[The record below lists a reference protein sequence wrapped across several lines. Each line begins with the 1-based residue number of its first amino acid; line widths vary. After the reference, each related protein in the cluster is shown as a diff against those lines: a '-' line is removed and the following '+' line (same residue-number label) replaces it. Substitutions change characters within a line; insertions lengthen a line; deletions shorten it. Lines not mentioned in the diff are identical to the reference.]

1 MQGQTPPPQT
11 PLQQQQQLVQQQQIQ
26 QVLKQA
32 ADQASA
38 AAAAKHNVLEQR
50 MQMHIPAR
58 RESSDGS
65 TTVSA
70 DGDQDHEDID
80 AMLLSDTIRR
90 SEEAQLASEYSL
102 KKKFYSQ
109 L

>member
-11 PLQQQQQLVQQQQIQ
+11 PQQQQQQLVQQQQIQ

-32 ADQASA
+32 ADQANL
-38 AAAAKHNVLEQR
+38 AAKHNVLEQR
-50 MQMHIPAR
+50 IQMDTPTR

-90 SEEAQLASEYSL
+90 SEEAQLASEW
-102 KKKFYSQ
+102 Q
-109 L
+109 T